1 MVDFSVKSTVNWD
14 ISNFY
19 HANNYESLCI
29 YIIVFIPIDN
39 KKEKKKDKE
48 TKKEEA
54 PIPNKG
60 SNDPSGPSDPRD
72 PNGPKKKE
80 MKKEESPGPKGKFFT
95 FSSNTIEIIAKVE
108 NNQDF

>member
-1 MVDFSVKSTVNWD
+1 M
-14 ISNFY
+14 
-19 HANNYESLCI
+19 I
-29 YIIVFIPIDN
+29 YLIVFIPIDI

-54 PIPNKG
+54 PIPNKS
-60 SNDPSGPSDPRD
+60 SNDPSGSNVPNGPSD

-80 MKKEESPGPKGKFFT
+80 MKKEESPGPKGKFST